1 MTQVGVGGVA
11 QQSDIPFID
20 LDDIDSTNTE
30 AMRRIAA
37 GERGPLW
44 ITAKVQT
51 AGKGRSGRAW
61 VSDTGNLYAS
71 LIVSLDCEAA
81 VAHQL
86 SFVAGIAVA
95 DAVRAVASPD
105 PLPGLRLKWPNDV
118 LLDGGKL
125 SGMLL
130 ESTTDL
136 QRGKLVAV
144 IGIGINIA
152 APPAD
157 LGRAVAS
164 LVGSGITADRMK
176 LIHALSG
183 AIGHWLTVWNSG
195 SGFEGVRSAW
205 LERAG
210 PIGET
215 MSINADRGAVSGR
228 FAGID
233 RDGALLLTL
242 DHGETRRF
250 THGDVTLDRSARE
263 NGQT

>member
-1 MTQVGVGGVA
+1 M
-11 QQSDIPFID
+11 SLDIPIID
-20 LDDIDSTNTE
+20 LDEIDSTNTE

-61 VSDTGNLYAS
+61 VSDSGNLYAS
-71 LIVSLDCEAA
+71 LIIALECEAA

-86 SFVAGIAVA
+86 SFVAGVAVA
-95 DAVRAVASPD
+95 DAIRAEAAPGS
-105 PLPGLRLKWPNDV
+105 LPGLRLKWPNDV

-136 QRGKLVAV
+136 QTGTLVAV
-144 IGIGINIA
+144 LGIGINIA
-152 APPAD
+152 APPVD
-157 LGRAVAS
+157 LGRAIAS
-164 LVGSGITADRMK
+164 LGGSGITTDRMK
-176 LIHALSG
+176 LIRALST
-183 AIGHWLTVWNSG
+183 AILHWLTVWNSG

-205 LERAG
+205 LKRAG
-210 PIGET
+210 PIGEP
-215 MSINADRGAVSGR
+215 MSINADRGAVSGQ

-250 THGDVTLDRSARE
+250 THGDVTLDRGARQ

>member
-1 MTQVGVGGVA
+1 MHP
-11 QQSDIPFID
+11 SHIPIID
-20 LDDIDSTNTE
+20 LDEIDSTNTE
-30 AMRRIAA
+30 AMRRVAR

-61 VSDTGNLYAS
+61 VSESGNLYAS
-71 LIVSLDCEAA
+71 LIVALDCLPA
-81 VAHQL
+81 VAHHL
-86 SFVAGIAVA
+86 SFVAGVAVA
-95 DAVRAVASPD
+95 DAIRAEAAPD
-105 PLPGLRLKWPNDV
+105 ALPGLRLKWPNDV

-130 ESTTDL
+130 ESASDPRTG
-136 QRGKLVAV
+136 QLVAV
-144 IGIGINIA
+144 FGIGINIA

-164 LVGSGITADRMK
+164 LAASGIATDRMK
-176 LIHALSG
+176 LLHRLSDT
-183 AIGHWLTVWNSG
+183 IRHWLAVWNRG
-195 SGFEGVRSAW
+195 SGFESVRSAW

-210 PIGET
+210 PIGERV
-215 MSINADRGAVSGR
+215 SINADRGAVGGL

-233 RDGALLLTL
+233 GDGALLLTL

-250 THGDVTLDRSARE
+250 THGDVTLDRSARTI
-263 NGQT
+263 GPT

>member
-1 MTQVGVGGVA
+1 M
-11 QQSDIPFID
+11 SLDIPIID
-20 LDDIDSTNTE
+20 LDEIDSTNTE
-30 AMRRIAA
+30 AMRRVAR

-51 AGKGRSGRAW
+51 GGKGRSGRAW
-61 VSDTGNLYAS
+61 VSENGNLYAS
-71 LIVSLDCEAA
+71 LIVTLDCEPA

-95 DAVRAVASPD
+95 DAIRAEAAPD

-130 ESTTDL
+130 ESTTDVQAGHL
-136 QRGKLVAV
+136 IAVA
-144 IGIGINIA
+144 GIGINIA
-152 APPAD
+152 APPTD

-164 LVGSGITADRMK
+164 LTGSSITTDRTK
-176 LIHALSG
+176 LIQQLSDTFR
-183 AIGHWLTVWNSG
+183 HWLAVWNRG
-195 SGFEGVRSAW
+195 SGFERVRSAW

-210 PIGET
+210 PIGER
-215 MSINADRGAVSGR
+215 MSINADRGVVGGQ

-250 THGDVTLDRSARE
+250 THGDVTLDRSART
-263 NGQT
+263 NGPT